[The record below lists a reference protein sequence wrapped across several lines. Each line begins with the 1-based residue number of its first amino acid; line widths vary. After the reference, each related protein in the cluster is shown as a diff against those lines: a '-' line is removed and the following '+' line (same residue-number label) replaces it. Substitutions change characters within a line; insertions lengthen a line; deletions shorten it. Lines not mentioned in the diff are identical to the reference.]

1 MVLGRHQ
8 QVSRP
13 APSTRAR
20 AKAESFADRFSFL
33 LRDEVNEKLRDKP
46 DGSFMVRDAS
56 TKLQGDFTLTLRW
69 VGGKSKCFCM
79 RRIQGLTLCLE
90 IRLSRKD
97 GHNKL
102 IKIYHRE
109 GKYGFSDP
117 LTFTSVVELIWYYQ
131 HHSLV
136 EYNAMLD
143 LMLTYPVS
151 RFQKV
156 SERRRRKRLSGSK
169 I

>member
-1 MVLGRHQ
+1 MCRLTVKRVAVFGPLT
-8 QVSRP
+8 VNWS
-13 APSTRAR
+13 S
-20 AKAESFADRFSFL
+20 

-69 VGGKSKCFCM
+69 AAGKWKGAIVAIFLCHV
-79 RRIQGLTLCLE
+79 RGLDLARCLVHF
-90 IRLSRKD
+90 LRKD

-102 IKIYHRE
+102 IKIYHHD

-136 EYNAMLD
+136 EYNATLD
-143 LMLTYPVS
+143 LMLTHPVS
-151 RFQKV
+151 RSQQV
-156 SERRRRKRLSGSK
+156 SEHHWFTF
-169 I
+169 

>member
-1 MVLGRHQ
+1 M
-8 QVSRP
+8 
-13 APSTRAR
+13 
-20 AKAESFADRFSFL
+20 
-33 LRDEVNEKLRDKP
+33 NEKLRDKA

-69 VGGKSKCFCM
+69 VGGKAENVHMMMMMMMCC
-79 RRIQGLTLCLE
+79 IQGLMLRLD
-90 IRLSRKD
+90 IRPSRKD

-102 IKIYHRE
+102 IKIYHRD

-143 LMLTYPVS
+143 LMLIYPVS

-156 SERRRRKRLSGSK
+156 SKRGKQKDLKKATDLKK
-169 I
+169 INVYICIF

>member
-1 MVLGRHQ
+1 M
-8 QVSRP
+8 SP
-13 APSTRAR
+13 DPSMSAQ
-20 AKAESFADRFSFL
+20 AKANSPADRFSFL
-33 LRDEVNEKLRDKP
+33 FRDEVNEKLRDKP

-69 VGGKSKCFCM
+69 VGQKAENAHLLMCCV
-79 RRIQGLTLCLE
+79 QGLMLCLD
-90 IRLSRKD
+90 IRPSRKD

-102 IKIYHRE
+102 IKIYHRD

-143 LMLTYPVS
+143 LMLIYPVS

-156 SERRRRKRLSGSK
+156 SERGREKD
-169 I
+169 